1 LKAVSCKVG
10 VLTFHVC
17 YMPANLPPQYKE
29 AEERYRQAKTT
40 PEKILALEEMLAIIP
55 HHKGTDKLIGQLRK
69 RLSQHKEESQ
79 RRSSTSRQVDPF
91 AVKKEGAAQVVLVGL
106 PNCGK
111 SQILGSLTNAVPLI
125 GDYPFTT
132 RTPLSGM
139 MKFENIQ
146 VQVVDSPPIMD
157 EFAETGLVNL
167 IRNADALAIVL
178 DLTEDCGTQLDL
190 IQEELARRRVRV
202 LKKGEERK
210 EEIGQYPKRALL
222 LGNKADLKEAQG
234 NCLQLLGRFSKDY
247 PVLCISAK
255 ENLNLEETR
264 KEIFSILDVVRS
276 YTKAPGK
283 NPDLNDPVILAKG
296 SKVLDFASQIHK
308 DFAQKL
314 KFARIW
320 GKEKY
325 DGQMVPRDYVLQD
338 GDVIELHI

>member
-1 LKAVSCKVG
+1 
-10 VLTFHVC
+10 
-17 YMPANLPPQYKE
+17 MPANLPPQYKE
-29 AEERYRQAKTT
+29 AEDRYRQAKTT

-55 HHKGTDKLIGQLRK
+55 HHKGTYKLIGQLRK

-79 RRSSTSRQVDPF
+79 RRSSTSRQGDPF

-125 GDYPFTT
+125 ADYPFTT
-132 RTPLSGM
+132 RAPLPGM

-146 VQVVDSPPIMD
+146 VQIVDSPPFMD
-157 EFAETGLVNL
+157 EFAETGLGNL

-178 DLTEDCGTQLDL
+178 DLAEDCGTQIDL
-190 IQEELARRRVRV
+190 ILEELNRRRIRV
-202 LKKGEERK
+202 LKKGQERK
-210 EEIGQYPKRALL
+210 PEIGQYPKNALL
-222 LGNKADLKEAQG
+222 IGNKADLKEAQG
-234 NCLQLLGRFSKDY
+234 NCRQLLDRFSKEY

-255 ENLNLEETR
+255 ENLNLEEAK
-264 KEIFSILDVVRS
+264 KEIFSILDIVRS

-283 NPDLNDPVILAKG
+283 NPDFNDPVILPKG
-296 SKVLDFASQIHK
+296 SRVLDFASHIHK

-325 DGQMVPRDYVLQD
+325 DGQMVPRDYVLKD

>member
-1 LKAVSCKVG
+1 
-10 VLTFHVC
+10 
-17 YMPANLPPQYKE
+17 MPANLPPQYKE
-29 AEERYRQAKTT
+29 AEDRYRQAKTT

-79 RRSSTSRQVDPF
+79 RRSTTSRQADPF
-91 AVKKEGAAQVVLVGL
+91 TVKKEGAAQVVLVGL

-111 SQILGSLTNAVPLI
+111 SQILGCLTNAVPLI
-125 GDYPFTT
+125 ADYPFTT
-132 RTPLSGM
+132 RAPLPGM

-146 VQVVDSPPIMD
+146 VQIVDSPPFMD
-157 EFAETGLVNL
+157 EFAETGLANL
-167 IRNADALAIVL
+167 IRNADAMAIVL
-178 DLTEDCGTQLDL
+178 DLAEDCATQIEL
-190 IQEELARRRVRV
+190 IQEELNRRRVRV
-202 LKKGEERK
+202 LKKGEEK
-210 EEIGQYPKRALL
+210 KPEIGQYPKRAVLI
-222 LGNKADLKEAQG
+222 GNKADLKEARE
-234 NCLQLLGRFSKDY
+234 NCRQLLDRFAKEY

-255 ENLNLEETR
+255 ENLNLEEAK
-264 KEIFSILDVVRS
+264 KEIFSVLDIVRS

-283 NPDLNDPVILAKG
+283 NPDWDDPVILPKG

-325 DGQMVPRDYVLQD
+325 DGQMVPRDYVLKD

>member
-1 LKAVSCKVG
+1 MNRPYEI
-10 VLTFHVC
+10 TFHGF

-29 AEERYRQAKTT
+29 AEERYRQAKTA

-79 RRSSTSRQVDPF
+79 RRSSTSRQIDPF
-91 AVKKEGAAQVVLVGL
+91 VVKKEGAAQVILVGL

-111 SQILGSLTNAVPLI
+111 SQILGSLTNALPLI
-125 GDYPFTT
+125 ADYPFST
-132 RTPLSGM
+132 RLPLPGM

-146 VQVVDSPPIMD
+146 VQIVDSPPFMD
-157 EFAETGLVNL
+157 EFAESGLGNL

-178 DLTEDCGTQLDL
+178 DLTEDCGTQIDL
-190 IQEELARRRVRV
+190 IQEELNRRRVQV
-202 LKKGEERK
+202 LKKGEERRP
-210 EEIGQYPKRALL
+210 EVGQYPKRGLL
-222 LGNKADLKEAQG
+222 IGNKADLKEAQG
-234 NCLQLLGRFSKDY
+234 NCRQLLDQFSKEY

-255 ENLNLEETR
+255 ENLNLEEAR
-264 KEIFSILDVVRS
+264 KEIFSILDIVRS

-283 NPDLNDPVILAKG
+283 IPDFNDPVILPKG
-296 SKVLDFASQIHK
+296 SRVLDFASQIHK

-314 KFARIW
+314 KYARIW

-325 DGQMVPRDYVLQD
+325 NGQMVPRDYALKD